1 MFMVTLITVCDL
13 NNIIDEV
20 ISALRMERNTYVVG
34 KDVQRMQSRVIKEMS
49 KGEDEN
55 EKESDDNGEEDEKT
69 D

>member
-1 MFMVTLITVCDL
+1 MVTLITVCDL

>member
-1 MFMVTLITVCDL
+1 MV
-13 NNIIDEV
+13 
-20 ISALRMERNTYVVG
+20 

-55 EKESDDNGEEDEKT
+55 EKDSDDNGEEDEKT

>member
-20 ISALRMERNTYVVG
+20 ISALRIERNTYVVG